1 MSARL
6 KIGKVQP
13 EAYKALNALDVYNS
27 KSGIDKM
34 QREGIATG
42 KEDDEA
48 LMAASADQAAS
59 SGAAPASNNGG
70 SEAER
75 QAQVAA
81 NRARMAAM
89 QGKK

>member
-1 MSARL
+1 
-6 KIGKVQP
+6 
-13 EAYKALNALDVYNS
+13 
-27 KSGIDKM
+27 
-34 QREGIATG
+34 
-42 KEDDEA
+42 
-48 LMAASADQAAS
+48 MAASADQAAS